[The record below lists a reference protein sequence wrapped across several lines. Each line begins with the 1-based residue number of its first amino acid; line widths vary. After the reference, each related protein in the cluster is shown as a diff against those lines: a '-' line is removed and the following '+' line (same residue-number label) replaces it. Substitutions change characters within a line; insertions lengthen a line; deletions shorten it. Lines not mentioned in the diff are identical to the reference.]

1 MSGPAPLADALRAA
15 VSDYA
20 GFRAIAEGLAWVD
33 VREWH
38 SSFQSRALGAALD
51 MLEFPPGYLGAHLA
65 EGYVRALLS
74 GMAFSEEW
82 EPGFWNIPRRERERC
97 LTLGRQM
104 YEQYAIVRELRLA
117 SRTWGHLA
125 RELAF
130 FTPDNQQELAEY
142 LDCMA
147 GGAVVEIGGSYY
159 NDYVYFAVK
168 GDRGLL
174 ASCGVWD

>member
-1 MSGPAPLADALRAA
+1 MSGPIPLADALRAA

-20 GFRAIAEGLAWVD
+20 GFRAIAEGLVWVD

-51 MLEFPPGYLGAHLA
+51 MLEFPPGYLGKHLA
-65 EGYVRALLS
+65 EGYVRTLLS
-74 GMAFSEEW
+74 GMAFSEAW
-82 EPGFWNIPRRERERC
+82 ERGFWDIPRVERERR
-97 LTLGRQM
+97 LTLGRRM

-117 SRTWGHLA
+117 GRTWDHLV

-130 FTPDNQQELAEY
+130 FAPGGQEELKEY
-142 LDCMA
+142 FDPMA

-159 NDYVYFAVK
+159 SDFVYFAVK

-174 ASCGVWD
+174 VSCGVWD